1 MGIDFEKLIHL
12 QNIDKDMMDISLFL
26 ENVPSQVEK
35 INEKIESGFQT
46 VNRAKEKMTQ
56 NQKRRRDLEAEVK
69 DIRVQISKF
78 NRQLS
83 EVKTNKEYS
92 ALLKEIEEAKGKVD
106 ALEEEIIKE
115 MLAADEIENEIKASG
130 QEFKEAEEKYSK
142 NKELLLQ
149 KKKEWEM
156 RRENLI
162 KEKKELIPLI
172 PSEQVNLYL
181 RISVKK
187 EGVALSPVND
197 DFCSMC
203 HMRIRPQVLN
213 ELKGQ
218 EKLVVC
224 ENCGRILYW
233 LKK

>member
-1 MGIDFEKLIHL
+1 VGVDFEKLIHL
-12 QNIDKDMMDISLFL
+12 QNIDKEMMDISLFL

-35 INEKIESGFQT
+35 INEKIESSSQT
-46 VNRAKEKMTQ
+46 VNNAKEKMTQ
-56 NQKRRRDLEAEVK
+56 NQKRRRELEAEVK
-69 DIRVQISKF
+69 DIKTQISKF
-78 NRQLS
+78 NRQLND
-83 EVKTNKEYS
+83 VKTNKEYS
-92 ALLKEIEEAKGKVD
+92 AFLKEIDQAKGKVD
-106 ALEEEIIKE
+106 TMEEEIIKE

-130 QEFKEAEEKYSK
+130 QKYKEAEEKFSK

-149 KKKEWEM
+149 KKKELET
-156 RRENLI
+156 RKENLN
-162 KEKKELIPLI
+162 KEKKELIPQI
-172 PSEQVNLYL
+172 PSDQVNLYL
-181 RISVKK
+181 RISAKK
-187 EGVALSPVND
+187 EGIALSPVND